1 MTTEHEDEKRGKF
14 GRIEEKRAPFPAELR
29 SEGERDK
36 EKIHFTTTEEKEKK
50 KR

>member
-29 SEGERDK
+29 SEGERDEEEIYFTTR
-36 EKIHFTTTEEKEKK
+36 EKIESFN
-50 KR
+50 